1 MSGSGKSSVI
11 EELKARGYRAIDTD
25 WDPDW
30 EYDAGDEWRWRE
42 DRIAALLD
50 GDKAEDVLFVSAC
63 VSNQGKFYGRFDDV
77 VLLSAPEAVMTE
89 RLSRRTNNPYGKTA
103 EQLADVLH
111 FKETVEPLLRRGA
124 TVEIDTSVPLEA
136 VVAAI
141 LARI

>member
-1 MSGSGKSSVI
+1 
-11 EELKARGYRAIDTD
+11 
-25 WDPDW
+25 
-30 EYDAGDEWRWRE
+30 
-42 DRIAALLD
+42 
-50 GDKAEDVLFVSAC
+50 
-63 VSNQGKFYGRFDDV
+63 
-77 VLLSAPEAVMTE
+77 MTE